1 MHKILE
7 KSVLKGLNK
16 ATLSWALYDW
26 ANSAFATVVMAGFF
40 PILFRDHWGSQLS
53 DTRISLLLGIAS
65 SLSGLLL
72 ILAAPIIGYIADLKA
87 AKKSYLTICILIA
100 SAATI
105 AFVLIGEG
113 NWQAAMA
120 CYVLAVFM
128 FMAGNI
134 FYDAM
139 LVNIVAPS
147 YYNRISS
154 VGFALGYLG
163 GGIALAVC
171 VLVIWQSGF
180 QNALAIAKDTFAG
193 VGIWWLLFSIPLFL
207 WVKEKHK
214 RQTSSFGF
222 LKPLKL
228 LRTQPAL
235 VWFLLAY
242 WLYIDA
248 VDTVIRIAVH
258 YGQVIGF
265 SIGDLLA
272 ALLLVQFIAFPATL
286 VYGRLAERLGTHFM
300 IVIGIVVYIVI
311 CIWGAKLEALSDF
324 YVLVVLIALVQGG
337 LQAQSRAF
345 YAELVPEKHA
355 AQFFGIYNMLG
366 KFAVVLGPLL
376 FGTATHFSD
385 NPRLGLASLT
395 LMLGLGLV
403 IFLIKVPRKFAA
415 SASI

>member
-1 MHKILE
+1 MHNILIP
-7 KSVLKGLNK
+7 LANKGWNK

-26 ANSAFATVVMAGFF
+26 ANSAFATVVLAGFF
-40 PILFRDHWGSQLS
+40 PILFRDYWGNELS
-53 DTRISLLLGIAS
+53 DTQISLFLGIAAS
-65 SLSGLLL
+65 FSGLLL
-72 ILAAPIIGYIADLKA
+72 ILAAPVIGYLADLKA
-87 AKKSYLTICILIA
+87 AKKSYLAICIFIA
-100 SAATI
+100 SIATI
-105 AFVLIGEG
+105 AFAAIGEG
-113 NWQAAMA
+113 AWQQAIV
-120 CYVLAVFM
+120 CYVVSVFM
-128 FMAGNI
+128 FMAGNV

-139 LVNIVAPS
+139 LVNITSPA

-154 VGFALGYLG
+154 TGFALGYLG
-163 GGIALAVC
+163 GGIALVIS
-171 VLVIWQSGF
+171 VLIIWQGGIEKM
-180 QNALAIAKDTFAG
+180 QNTFAG

-214 RQTSSFGF
+214 HQLSTGSF

-235 VWFLLAY
+235 AWFLLAY

-265 SIGDLLA
+265 STNDLLA

-286 VYGRLAERLGTHFM
+286 VYGHLAERLGSHFM
-300 IVIGIVVYIVI
+300 IVIGIVIYIII
-311 CIWGAKLEALSDF
+311 CIWGALLESISGF
-324 YVLVVLIALVQGG
+324 YFLVVLIALVQGG

-345 YAELVPEKHA
+345 YAKLVPEKHA

-376 FGTATHFSD
+376 FGTATHISN
-385 NPRLGLASLT
+385 NPRLGLLSLIFM
-395 LMLGLGLV
+395 LVLGLI
-403 IFLIKVPRKFAA
+403 IFLTRVPRKLGGARH
-415 SASI
+415 